1 MSKNELVPKKDDGQ
15 LSLDPSQGSIDIS
28 HLPKETQDKLREY
41 AATKQIDLAAAA
53 AQTGTDLQ
61 TTANAVGNMATVT
74 RRMTESG
81 DSVTVRQTIDNTAG
95 KTEVLMGNTDEA
107 KRGNVDKQ
115 NNTWIYIVG
124 GIVVLIVLAS
134 FLGNQ

>member
-1 MSKNELVPKKDDGQ
+1 MSNKELVPQKDDGH
-15 LSLDPSQGSIDIS
+15 LSIDPSQGSIDIS
-28 HLPKETQDKLREY
+28 HLPKETQDRLREY

-53 AQTGTDLQ
+53 AQTSTDLQ
-61 TTANAVGNMATVT
+61 TAAVAVGNMATVT
-74 RRMTESG
+74 RRMSDSG
-81 DSVTVRQTIDNTAG
+81 DAVTVRQTVENTAG

-134 FLGNQ
+134 FLGNT

>member
-1 MSKNELVPKKDDGQ
+1 MSDRELVPKKDDGQ
-15 LSLDPSQGSIDIS
+15 LTLDPSQGGIDIS

-41 AATKQIDLAAAA
+41 AATKHIDLAAAA

-61 TTANAVGNMATVT
+61 TTATSVGNMATVT

-124 GIVVLIVLAS
+124 GIVVLIILAS